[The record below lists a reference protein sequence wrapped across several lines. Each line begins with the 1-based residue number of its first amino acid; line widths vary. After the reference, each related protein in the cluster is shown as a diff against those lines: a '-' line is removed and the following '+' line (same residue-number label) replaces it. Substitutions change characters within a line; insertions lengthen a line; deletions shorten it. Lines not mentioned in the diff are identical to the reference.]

1 MLAVWQ
7 QQSIQSDAVKG
18 ITEINY
24 FSGDDCC
31 LNDNGVEYG
40 VLFSVLDEIA
50 EDQDVKTWVTVNRRN
65 VRLFQSKYVV
75 LAEYC
80 KQERTSCLLLQHY
93 TNLPPPAF
101 VS

>member
-1 MLAVWQ
+1 LAVWQ

-18 ITEINY
+18 AAEINY
-24 FSGDDCC
+24 FSGNDCC

-40 VLFSVLDEIA
+40 VRFSVLDEIA
-50 EDQDVKTWVTVNRRN
+50 EDQYVKTWVTVNRRN
-65 VRLFQSKYVV
+65 FRFFQFKHVV

-80 KQERTSCLLLQHY
+80 KQERSSCLLLQHY

-101 VS
+101 AS